1 MHCTTMRCTRPQLQL
16 QLLLELL
23 LQGIL
28 GEKLADY
35 MAAEGG
41 LITLDDL
48 KYYSIAERYVSDA
61 EQWTTLDHHS
71 RLCYH
76 SLQP

>member
-1 MHCTTMRCTRPQLQL
+1 MRCTRPQLQL
-16 QLLLELL
+16 QSLLELL

-48 KYYSIAERYVSDA
+48 KEYSIAERYVSDA
-61 EQWTTLDHHS
+61 D
-71 RLCYH
+71 
-76 SLQP
+76 